1 MLDPGLME
9 SKGARSE
16 ATKYTT
22 LATMKFFAGLE
33 TQRSPFAP
41 IDTRYASRFM
51 SGKASLIAGS
61 NCEVSNKLTLQR
73 RPGNVIYASPPGGI
87 GGVGTLNYFYAWEQV
102 SPPNISTMFDSVA
115 SVGVFSPT
123 TEGFY
128 LNKLS
133 LLTQSSLLGIG
144 NTLYIGNSGF
154 GLGQNASLYGRGFKV
169 VGPNLLLN
177 SNTFTSTWSLT
188 NVVMTGGQG
197 DPVGG
202 TSAFQAAYSAGGGAG
217 FFLQAFLQ
225 PTYPSTSVF
234 QLNPNVFTFS
244 IWAKGTVGQT
254 ITLQIKN
261 QSGVIGT
268 STQNLT
274 TSWARYQLTAVSS
287 AAATQIQGVVIN
299 GNTGAQTYNVYG
311 SQLEVGGPAT
321 PTQITTT
328 KVQGIYRLGID
339 PPGSAATF
347 TTSSGAL
354 SPITGYSW
362 YYAFFNSTTGHLSN
376 ASPLSLPSG
385 PQTSKQFVLTGARST
400 DPQVDSIVLF
410 RNVDGGGFFFQVV
423 VIANPPSGTWSYTD
437 NNTDN
442 TLNTQLYAPIGLINN
457 IPPPALTGLEYHM
470 NRAWGFVGNVLYYS
484 AGADN
489 AAALNIL
496 QNGVSA
502 ESWPPLNTLTF
513 DAPLTRIISTNAGL
527 LVFTT
532 KDVWIVLG
540 QDLTTFSPTKILKG
554 HGLRNFNALDFDGSS
569 LYMYTSDR
577 QLISLTPGSGSI
589 EVGFPIGDVLELNFD
604 PTLAIIARHVSGSQ
618 DNAVYIC
625 DGSTGW
631 YRLNPNQVGAS
642 LSGEQ
647 SPVFSPFATII
658 SGVTTLASI
667 ETSFGVKQ
675 LLIGQSSG
683 EILARSLTQFQDA
696 GGNYTWSA
704 DIGSLILATAGT
716 LCEVES
722 VTVEELAATPQV
734 AVLLDEIS
742 GAFETL
748 SNSVPDPPDLVPS
761 ASLNSLR
768 FYLSQGTV
776 PPLARHMQI
785 RLSGAA
791 TNTKDEILSVMVRG
805 ALQPEQI

>member
-1 MLDPGLME
+1 VLDPGLLE
-9 SKGARSE
+9 TKGARSE

-73 RPGNVIYASPPGGI
+73 RPGNVTYAPLAFSFPI
-87 GGVGTLNYFYAWEQV
+87 NYFYGWEQV
-102 SPPNISTMFDSVA
+102 SPPNISTMFDSTGTV
-115 SVGVFSPT
+115 SVFSPT
-123 TEGFY
+123 ATGYY
-128 LNKLS
+128 LSKADA
-133 LLTQSSLLGIG
+133 LLTQSSFLGLG

-154 GLGQNASLYGRGFKV
+154 GTGANASLYGRGFKI

-177 SNTFTSTWSLT
+177 SNTFSSTWSLT
-188 NVVMTGGQG
+188 NVVMTGSQA

-202 TSAFQAAYSAGGGAG
+202 ATAFQAAFSSGSGTG
-217 FFLQAFLQ
+217 FFLQSFT
-225 PTYPSTSVF
+225 PSTYPSSTPF
-234 QLNPNVFTFS
+234 QVDLNTFTFS

-254 ITLQIKN
+254 ISLQIKD
-261 QSGVIGT
+261 QSGNLGGAT
-268 STQNLT
+268 FPLT
-274 TSWARYQLTAVSS
+274 TSWARYQVTATSGAGS
-287 AAATQIQGVVIN
+287 TSIQGVVIN
-299 GNTGAQTYNVYG
+299 GNTGAQTYDVYG
-311 SQLEVGGPAT
+311 AQLEVGGPAT

-328 KVQGIYRLGID
+328 KAQGLYRWGID
-339 PPGSAATF
+339 PPSGAPTF
-347 TTSSGAL
+347 TTGSGGLSSL
-354 SPITGYSW
+354 TGYSW
-362 YYAFFNSTTGHLSN
+362 YFAYFNSTTGHVSN
-376 ASPLSLPSG
+376 VSLISVSSG
-385 PQTSKQFVLTGARST
+385 AQTSKEFNLSGARSA
-400 DPQVDSIVLF
+400 DPQVDSIMIF
-410 RNVDGGGFFFQVV
+410 RNVDGGGFFFQVAT
-423 VIANPPSGTWSYTD
+423 IANPPSGGWTYTD
-437 NNTDN
+437 NNPDTS
-442 TLNTQLYAPIGLINN
+442 LNTQLYAPIGLINN
-457 IPPPALTGLEYHM
+457 IPPAGLTGLEYHA
-470 NRAWGFVGNVLYYS
+470 NRVWGFVTNVLYYS

-513 DAPLTRIISTNAGL
+513 DAPLTRIVSTNAGL

-532 KDVWIVLG
+532 KDVWIILG
-540 QDLTTFSPTKILKG
+540 QDLTTFAPTKILKG
-554 HGLRNFNALDFDGSS
+554 HGLRNFNALDYDGST
-569 LYMYTSDR
+569 LYMYSSDR
-577 QLISLTPGSGSI
+577 ELLALTPGSGSVEI
-589 EVGFPIGDVLELNFD
+589 GFPIGDQLELNFD
-604 PTLAIIARHVSGSQ
+604 PTKALIARHVAGSQ
-618 DNAVYIC
+618 DNAVYIG

-647 SPVFSPFATII
+647 SPVFSPFATIGG
-658 SGVTTLASI
+658 GVTALNSI

-675 LLIGQSSG
+675 LLIGQISG
-683 EILARSLTQFQDA
+683 NILNRSLTTFTDA
-696 GGNYTWSA
+696 NTPYTWSA
-704 DIGSLILATAGT
+704 TIGSLILATAGT

-722 VTVEELAATPQV
+722 VTVEELLATPQV

-748 SNSVPDPPDLVPS
+748 PNSVPDPPDLAPS

-785 RLSGAA
+785 QLSGAA